1 MKNKSII
8 VAFSL
13 VAVFA
18 ASCNKAT
25 NNVIPT
31 ADNANTVENVD
42 VQSTAMSKNSGVPFK
57 GSLSYSINMSLNL
70 PCNCGA
76 LATVGDFE
84 GTGTV
89 THMGLLKAKNKTC
102 VAPII
107 ISGNYVGNQVT
118 VQCASFVA
126 ANGDEIYCNIPSYN
140 LMFTANGTATGTLEA
155 EFTGGTGRFANATGS
170 FTGTMTVPLSN
181 PGLAVLSN
189 INGTIKY

>member
-1 MKNKSII
+1 MKNKLFIAACAL
-8 VAFSL
+8 AF
-13 VAVFA
+13 AT
-18 ASCNKAT
+18 SCNKAT
-25 NNVIPT
+25 NTAIPT
-31 ADNANTVENVD
+31 ATTTNTVENAD
-42 VQSTAMSKNSGVPFK
+42 LQSTAMSKSSGRPFK
-57 GSLSYSINMSLNL
+57 GTLSYSINTSLGL
-70 PCNCGA
+70 PCNCGP

-155 EFTGGTGRFANATGS
+155 EFTGGTGRFVNATGS
-170 FTGTMTVPLSN
+170 FSGTMTVPLSN

-189 INGTIKY
+189 INGTINY

>member
-8 VAFSL
+8 VAFSI
-13 VAVFA
+13 VAVFT

-25 NNVIPT
+25 NKVIPT
-31 ADNANTVENVD
+31 ADNATTVENVD
-42 VQSTAMSKNSGVPFK
+42 VQSTAMSKSTGKPFK
-57 GSLSYSINMSLNL
+57 GSLSYSINMSLGL
-70 PCNCGA
+70 PCNCGT

-107 ISGNYVGNQVT
+107 ISGNYVGNRVT
-118 VQCASFVA
+118 ITCASFVTA
-126 ANGDEIYCNIPSYN
+126 SGDMVYCNIPPYD

-155 EFTGGTGRFANATGS
+155 EFTGGTGRFTGATGS

-189 INGTIKY
+189 INGTINY